1 MATPGT
7 SNATFVEEL
16 AESKSRRGKSNRNEW
31 RHLLRKRTESYNL
44 SRDELQRVIDQWIF
58 NERNR
63 LILSDRLFNG
73 TTYERLAEKY
83 GLSTQ
88 QVKNIVYKAMDKLE
102 KHL

>member
-1 MATPGT
+1 MSAT
-7 SNATFVEEL
+7 AQ
-16 AESKSRRGKSNRNEW
+16 AASKSRSAKNRKNGVN
-31 RHLLRKRTESYNL
+31 LLRKTTESYNL

-63 LILSDRLFNG
+63 MILSDRLFNG

-88 QVKNIVYKAMDKLE
+88 QVKTIVYKAMDRLE

>member
-1 MATPGT
+1 M
-7 SNATFVEEL
+7 
-16 AESKSRRGKSNRNEW
+16 
-31 RHLLRKRTESYNL
+31 RKNTERYNL
-44 SRDELQRVIDQWIF
+44 SRDELQYLIDKWIF
-58 NERNR
+58 NERHR

-88 QVKNIVYKAMDKLE
+88 QVKNIVYKAMDRLE

>member
-1 MATPGT
+1 M
-7 SNATFVEEL
+7 
-16 AESKSRRGKSNRNEW
+16 
-31 RHLLRKRTESYNL
+31 RKNTERYNL
-44 SRDELQRVIDQWIF
+44 SRSELQYLIDQWIF
-58 NERNR
+58 NERHR

-88 QVKNIVYKAMDKLE
+88 QVKNIVYKSMDRLE